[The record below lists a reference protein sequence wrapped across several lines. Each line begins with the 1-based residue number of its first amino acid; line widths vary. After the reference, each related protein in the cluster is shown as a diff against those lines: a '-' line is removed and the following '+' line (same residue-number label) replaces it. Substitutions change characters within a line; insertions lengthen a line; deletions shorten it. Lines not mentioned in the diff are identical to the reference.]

1 MMTAPTLRQRSMKW
15 LAVALMLWAA
25 ASVLTVSAR
34 AQFFEDRYPGSDQR
48 YRRPPQSRDFFFPFF
63 NPGDR
68 GPQSNPFIRP
78 PQPVESTKAPP
89 PRKQETPPTSTVLV
103 IGDSLADWLAYGLEE
118 TYAADSPDVG
128 VVRNIHAASG
138 LVRYD
143 PHNDTEWSQAVKDA
157 LASEK
162 PSAIVV
168 MLGLNDRL
176 PLRDRAPPRPGQ
188 QTGQPTGAQPSPQGQ
203 GPAPAASSP
212 ETARHEVERAPA
224 AAQGPSY
231 EFHTDKWEELYSKR
245 IDDMIAALKSKGVP
259 VLWVGLPS
267 VRGARSTS
275 DMSYLDDLYRA
286 RAEKAGII
294 YVDIWDGFVD
304 ERGNYAVQGPDFEGQ
319 TRRLRTYDGV
329 HFTKY
334 GALKLAHY
342 VEHELS
348 RVLLNRVTPVALP
361 APEETPG
368 QAGPGPRPVTGPVLP
383 LTAATN
389 TDGKDLVGAGGH
401 PAPPPPDPIAT
412 RVLSRG
418 DALAAPSGRADDFA
432 WPRSSTEATSTP
444 EVAPEIVNPPPVA
457 PATGPATH
465 TDSKTDLKTDSKTFA
480 KKVDD
485 PKTKNKAALDP
496 ASGRPRP
503 PAPFSPAPVNAR

>member
-1 MMTAPTLRQRSMKW
+1 
-15 LAVALMLWAA
+15 
-25 ASVLTVSAR
+25 
-34 AQFFEDRYPGSDQR
+34 
-48 YRRPPQSRDFFFPFF
+48 
-63 NPGDR
+63 
-68 GPQSNPFIRP
+68 
-78 PQPVESTKAPP
+78 
-89 PRKQETPPTSTVLV
+89 
-103 IGDSLADWLAYGLEE
+103 
-118 TYAADSPDVG
+118 
-128 VVRNIHAASG
+128 
-138 LVRYD
+138 
-143 PHNDTEWSQAVKDA
+143 
-157 LASEK
+157 
-162 PSAIVV
+162 
-168 MLGLNDRL
+168 
-176 PLRDRAPPRPGQ
+176 
-188 QTGQPTGAQPSPQGQ
+188 
-203 GPAPAASSP
+203 
-212 ETARHEVERAPA
+212 
-224 AAQGPSY
+224 
-231 EFHTDKWEELYSKR
+231 
-245 IDDMIAALKSKGVP
+245 MIAALKSKGVP

-503 PAPFSPAPVNAR
+503 PAPFSPAAVNAR